1 MWGLLNGF
9 FIIIHRIVKDID
21 FKFLKI
27 FTKNKLISWL
37 ITTISLMS
45 SWIYFRSTSW
55 EQANYLYKNLFRI
68 NKLELGL
75 KENYYLIVLIFSIMT
90 FSFGLIYKSETFNLV
105 KDNFFLKTIFSIMT
119 LTLALIFIN
128 RQNTFIYFQF

>member
-1 MWGLLNGF
+1 M
-9 FIIIHRIVKDID
+9 
-21 FKFLKI
+21 
-27 FTKNKLISWL
+27 
-37 ITTISLMS
+37 SLMS

-55 EQANYLYKNLFRI
+55 GQANYLYKNLFSI

-75 KENYYLIVLIFSIMT
+75 KENYYLLVLIFSILT
-90 FSFGLIYKSETFNLV
+90 FSFGFIYKSETFNLV
-105 KDNFFLKTIFSIMT
+105 KNNFFLKTIFSIMT